1 MEQTHFCPC
10 PLPLQPSDAFCLP
23 HTGHQAS
30 LCRPCPCPG
39 AVPVAHHTSQLEE
52 TLRRYG
58 GSELRRVK
66 ARCPSPT
73 RQLEEVPVTSRLVR
87 LPPACWG
94 SLPCVSGRDCRPFL
108 SRDSC
113 RDGKGLDE
121 RPDCLGP
128 GRVAGWW
135 LGWAPPWMRED
146 TGIRTWVFIISGVSL
161 GSPGPRWAS
170 LSLSATCRAGRA
182 STCQFD
188 SLGPAQVS
196 TWALCAHRH
205 FRGVPD
211 VSQCEGLCSRSLH
224 ELFFRCLSPPAVKKW
239 LSPDR

>member
-1 MEQTHFCPC
+1 M
-10 PLPLQPSDAFCLP
+10 
-23 HTGHQAS
+23 
-30 LCRPCPCPG
+30 
-39 AVPVAHHTSQLEE
+39 
-52 TLRRYG
+52 
-58 GSELRRVK
+58 
-66 ARCPSPT
+66 
-73 RQLEEVPVTSRLVR
+73 TSRLVR

-94 SLPCVSGRDCRPFL
+94 SLPCISGRDCRPFL

-135 LGWAPPWMRED
+135 LGWAPPWTRED

-170 LSLSATCRAGRA
+170 LSLSATCRAGCA

-196 TWALCAHRH
+196 TWAR
-205 FRGVPD
+205 VPTITFEVFQMFPSVKGSAVEASMSFFSA
-211 VSQCEGLCSRSLH
+211 VSLLP
-224 ELFFRCLSPPAVKKW
+224 L
-239 LSPDR
+239 